1 MMTIDEWKEDF
12 ISYINALTLYKDDYD
27 GIISYINDGAELMK
41 HRSVAFE
48 CNAGDSI
55 GCISKVQDKWKL
67 IESKISR
74 ITQSVNG
81 RKIYTKKFYPLEY
94 DEVKENTETMIE
106 ADGYINTQEPVLLM
120 PEVRRKCER
129 WIEWANNN
137 PDKAVGLI
145 SGT

>member
-1 MMTIDEWKEDF
+1 MTIDEWKEDF
-12 ISYINALTLYKDDYD
+12 ISYINALTLTKDDYG
-27 GIISYINDGAELMK
+27 GIIDYINDGAELMK
-41 HRSVAFE
+41 HHSVEFE

-120 PEVRRKCER
+120 PEIRRKCER